1 MLITRKALYEVKK
14 AKKKKKKNKIKI
26 IQVLLNQK
34 WFYNSKN
41 SPMSEN

>member
-1 MLITRKALYEVKK
+1 MLITCKALYEVKK

-34 WFYNSKN
+34 WLPNSKN
-41 SPMSEN
+41 SQMSEN